1 MIKSQ
6 HLFSGAFGIERET
19 LRIDQS
25 GHLSKT
31 PHPFD
36 CEHITRDFC
45 ENQIEIVT
53 PVCESID
60 EAVSSLEELDRYTR
74 EILEQNDET
83 LWLYSNPPYFESED
97 DIIIADFTGK
107 EKHKRI
113 YREVLEKKYGKRLIL
128 FSGIHFNFSF
138 SDAFLKE
145 LWNENSII

>member
-45 ENQIEIVT
+45 ENQIELVT

-60 EAVSSLEELDRYTR
+60 KAVSSLEELDRYTR

-83 LWLYSNPPYFESED
+83 LWLYSNP
-97 DIIIADFTGK
+97 
-107 EKHKRI
+107 R
-113 YREVLEKKYGKRLIL
+113 
-128 FSGIHFNFSF
+128 
-138 SDAFLKE
+138 
-145 LWNENSII
+145 